1 MAYFRPREK
10 WAARIIFRYV
20 LLQATGWILLFLILF
35 CLNLWFAL
43 PWWSWSILFLSVVKD
58 ALLYPI
64 VWRAYDPDP
73 TNVAYRLKGVSC
85 IAKDRL
91 APSGYVVIH
100 GELWLA
106 ETAPGTPDVDQGERA
121 TVIEVRGLTLIV
133 QKEALNK
140 PPRTA

>member
-35 CLNLWFAL
+35 CLNSWFAL
-43 PWWSWSILFLSVVKD
+43 PWWSWSILFLSVAKD
-58 ALLYPI
+58 AVLYPI

-106 ETAPGTPDVDQGERA
+106 ETAPATPDVEKGERA
-121 TVIEVRGLTLIV
+121 TVIEVHGLTLV
-133 QKEALNK
+133 VKKEA
-140 PPRTA
+140 